1 MVLPRRPHLIVFPMI
16 FYHVMNI
23 FNEVARQGISF
34 LLWEAGFCLQVW
46 GKRSQKWCKTLP
58 SALLELPK
66 HPSTQPQTQEQHSN
80 QSQSPLLQA
89 LESQSQPSTAA
100 RPSGWQLPEK
110 QSSIYDLKWNSLNRS
125 QVPGQKNAKLGSLPG
140 LPPPEELFLVYY
152 ACVWNGKVWIAE
164 PCSTLHHMKGKSGPR
179 SQSLRRLKQNNLKF
193 IASLSYIARL
203 CSSK

>member
-1 MVLPRRPHLIVFPMI
+1 MRSRDKVFP
-16 FYHVMNI
+16 FFSGRLASASRSGVK
-23 FNEVARQGISF
+23 EARNGVRHY
-34 LLWEAGFCLQVW
+34 LLHYLSCPNTPPPNP
-46 GKRSQKWCKTLP
+46 R
-58 SALLELPK
+58 
-66 HPSTQPQTQEQHSN
+66 TQEQHSN

-140 LPPPEELFLVYY
+140 LPPPEELFLVCY

-164 PCSTLHHMKGKSGPR
+164 PCPTLHHMKGKSGPR